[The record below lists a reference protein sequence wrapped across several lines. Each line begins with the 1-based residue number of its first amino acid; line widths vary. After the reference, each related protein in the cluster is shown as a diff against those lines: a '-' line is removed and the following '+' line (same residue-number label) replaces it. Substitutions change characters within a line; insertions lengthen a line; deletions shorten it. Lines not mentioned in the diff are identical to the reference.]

1 MKKSSM
7 RASLRAQV
15 KLVSLKLL
23 RAPYISDYL
32 QVRSVLENAEELH
45 LAKKYQNQ
53 NDLSVAGYSSVLTS
67 INKP

>member
-32 QVRSVLENAEELH
+32 QVRSVLENVEEPRKNSTLQRNIKIKMIFQW
-45 LAKKYQNQ
+45 LATPQF
-53 NDLSVAGYSSVLTS
+53 
-67 INKP
+67 